1 MMESNSATEPTPFDD
16 GEFYDIL
23 MGQLADYDL
32 AFYRQLAG
40 EAGGPVLDL
49 PCGTGRIL
57 LPLLQEGIDIEGVDL
72 SAEMLARLRQKA
84 EALGLQPRVHQA
96 SFTNFCLE
104 RQFALIISPCNSFV
118 HNLTADD
125 QIQSLRLCREHLL
138 LGGLLVIDTFF
149 PGSQFLAANNQRVLE
164 GEITHPTTGNRLR
177 MYDLRSMDR
186 VTQIFHSA
194 NEIEELDADGRLLS
208 TRPFSTSIRWIYKTE
223 MELLLRIAGFSRWE
237 ICGGFD
243 RRPLELE
250 TDAML
255 AFAWK

>member
-1 MMESNSATEPTPFDD
+1 MESNSATEPTPFDD
-16 GEFYDIL
+16 GEFYDII
-23 MGQLADYDL
+23 MGQMADYDL
-32 AFYRQLAG
+32 AFYRQLAR

-49 PCGTGRIL
+49 PCGTGRVL
-57 LPLLQEGIDIEGVDL
+57 LPLLKEGIDIEGVDL

-84 EALGLQPRVHQA
+84 AELGLQPRVQQA
-96 SFTNFCLE
+96 SFTDFRLD

-138 LGGLLVIDTFF
+138 PGGLLVIDTFF
-149 PGSQFLAANNQRVLE
+149 PGSQFLATDNQRVLE

-177 MYDLRSMDR
+177 MYDSRSFDR
-186 VTQIFHSA
+186 VKQLFDSK
-194 NEIEELDADGRLLS
+194 NEVEELDADGRLLS
-208 TRPFSTSIRWIYKTE
+208 TRRFSTTIRWIYKTE

-243 RRPLELE
+243 RRPLEVE
-250 TDAML
+250 TDGMIV
-255 AFAWK
+255 FAWK

>member
-1 MMESNSATEPTPFDD
+1 MESISAAEPTPFDD
-16 GEFYDIL
+16 GEFYDVL
-23 MGQLADYDL
+23 MGYADYDL
-32 AFYRQLAG
+32 DFYRGLAR
-40 EAGGPVLDL
+40 EARGPVLDL

-96 SFTNFCLE
+96 GFTDFRLE

-118 HNLTADD
+118 HNLTAED
-125 QIQSLRLCREHLL
+125 QIQTLQLCREHLL
-138 LGGLLVIDTFF
+138 PGGLLVIDTFF
-149 PGSQFLAANNQRVLE
+149 PGSQLFATDNQRVLE
-164 GEITHPTTGNRLR
+164 GEITHPTTGKLLR
-177 MYDLRSMDR
+177 MYDSRSFDR
-186 VTQIFHSA
+186 VKQIFYSK

-237 ICGGFD
+237 IYGGFD
-243 RRPLELE
+243 RRPLEVE

-255 AFAWK
+255 VFAWK

>member
-1 MMESNSATEPTPFDD
+1 MESNSATEPTPFDD

-23 MGQLADYDL
+23 MGQMADYDL
-32 AFYRQLAG
+32 AFYRQLAL
-40 EAGGPVLDL
+40 EADGPVLDL
-49 PCGTGRIL
+49 PCGTGRVL

-72 SAEMLARLRQKA
+72 SAEMLAGLRQKA
-84 EALGLQPRVHQA
+84 EALGLQPQVHHA
-96 SFTNFCLE
+96 SFTELRLE

-118 HNLTADD
+118 HNLTAED

-138 LGGLLVIDTFF
+138 PGGLLVIDTFF
-149 PGSQFLAANNQRVLE
+149 PGSQFLATDNQRVLE
-164 GEITHPTTGNRLR
+164 GEITHPSTGNRLR
-177 MYDLRSMDR
+177 MYDSRSFDR
-186 VTQIFHSA
+186 VKQLFDSK
-194 NEIEELDADGRLLS
+194 NEVEELNTDGRLVS
-208 TRPFSTSIRWIYKTE
+208 TRQFSTTIRWIYKTE

-255 AFAWK
+255 VFAWK